1 MVAEIPEHRTA
12 NPGPLCRSSRTCLTR
27 LLSRLN
33 LKQEAGAERDRAHSA
48 IPRLEAIPLK
58 FVIAELEKQ
67 AVDFDDSLA
76 PGSIDFVE
84 DMRQVGE
91 LHTAGRADLLK
102 EHRGP
107 HEIVPDIRVRASL
120 QTRIETLCARC
131 LEPVVEAVDTSFDL
145 LFRPLGIDEEQADRS
160 ITTSETEIGYYEGDG
175 LLLEDVLREQ
185 ILLALPTKALCS
197 EECKGLCPEC
207 GRNRNADPCNCTSNQ
222 ADPRWSSLQAFRSRV
237 KS

>member
-1 MVAEIPEHRTA
+1 MVAEMPEHRTA
-12 NPGPLCRSSRTCLTR
+12 NPGRYAVPVEPCLTR
-27 LLSRLN
+27 FLSRLN
-33 LKQEAGAERDRAHSA
+33 LKQEAAAERDRAHSA

-58 FVIAELEKQ
+58 FFIAELEKQ
-67 AVDFDDSLA
+67 AVDFDESLA
-76 PGSIDFVE
+76 PGSIEFVE

-102 EHRGP
+102 EHRSP
-107 HEIVPDIRVRASL
+107 HEIVSDIRVRASL
-120 QTRIETLCARC
+120 QTRVEILCARC
-131 LEPVVEAVDTSFDL
+131 LEPVAEPVNTSFDL
-145 LFRPLGIDEEQADRS
+145 LFRPVGIDGEQADRS

-185 ILLALPTKALCS
+185 ILLALPTKTLCS

-207 GRNRNADPCNCTSNQ
+207 GRNRNADPCNCASPQ